1 MYAVTKRAGM
11 FSARQQAMLLDVLSK
26 HSEAFPRA
34 HVGSRLDAG
43 LQRESGPGARGA
55 ADFQAGVKTSSHRP
69 FYRPDR
75 DAVDA
80 DQTLGSPSALTK
92 IVFPGGV
99 IICTRC
105 S

>member
-1 MYAVTKRAGM
+1 LVYAVTKRAGM

-55 ADFQAGVKTSSHRP
+55 ADFKEGAQL
-69 FYRPDR
+69 
-75 DAVDA
+75 AVA
-80 DQTLGSPSALTK
+80 VRTTAQFASRSTQIKLSVRLP
-92 IVFPGGV
+92 
-99 IICTRC
+99 R
-105 S
+105 